1 MKNYKN
7 IFTWLVIALVGLSLT
22 GCSEDDLDTNP
33 YGKSGVNLVGFG
45 PSPILRTHEIRITGT
60 NMNKV
65 TKVIFPGDAIVERSG
80 FNSSDA
86 ENIYVNVP
94 DESVPGQIRLVA
106 GNDTVTS
113 VSKLT
118 FEEPIEVTSVSPTT
132 GLNAGDE
139 ITIKGDY
146 VYNIAEVVFACG
158 VTGAPVLAEDFTY
171 ISRREIRL
179 RVPLAAESGVITMN
193 DGASW
198 ELEWKEPLQIV
209 SASYASLSPA
219 AADFG
224 QQIKINGTNLHTVET
239 LMFPGGVTAEF
250 TVSADNRTITT
261 TVPAE
266 CKSGPITLLLYS
278 GTALTTDEFSVPTVT
293 IASAT
298 PNNDLVAGDQVVL
311 AGENFDRVKEVQLP
325 GIGAITDYTIS
336 GNTLTFTVPEGM
348 TDGEVVLVQNA
359 YISAS
364 IAIEVR
370 KLAGV
375 IWQGKENLSGWSNWG
390 VFNWDGDKWLK
401 FQEAINGPGQLTFHF
416 VVTNDN
422 PAFNLRMGD
431 RSTPFSDL
439 SLPYGDDGN
448 IHPSKDD
455 TDVIINLSAEE
466 REKMFA
472 DGGLGMVI
480 WGDGIQLQYIKFLE
494 ATDEVDV
501 APFAKW
507 EDQSANISY
516 PIHISWSDNTGKVRI
531 MRTGLQEL
539 NLKVGV
545 SKLIFYK
552 EAGTTGQIQLNDCNW
567 SNPITDADLTDWA
580 GDKTQVETVFT
591 QKMMDCVTGATTD
604 GWSDTAFII
613 QGDGMTITK
622 IVVLP

>member
-1 MKNYKN
+1 MKNVKN
-7 IFTWLVIALVGLSLT
+7 IFTLLVVALVGLSLT
-22 GCSEDDLDTNP
+22 GCSEDNLDTNP
-33 YGKSGVNLVGFG
+33 YSKSGVNIVGFG

-132 GLNAGDE
+132 GLSAGDE

-146 VYNIAEVVFACG
+146 VYNIAEVVFTSG
-158 VTGAPVLAEDFTY
+158 VTGAPVPAEEFTY
-171 ISRREIRL
+171 VSRKEIRL

-193 DGASW
+193 DGAEW
-198 ELEWKEPLQIV
+198 ELEWKEPLEIV
-209 SASYASLSPA
+209 SATATAVTPA
-219 AADFG
+219 ETDFG
-224 QQIKINGTNLHTVET
+224 QQIRITGTNLHIVET
-239 LMFPGGVTAEF
+239 VMFPGGISAEF
-250 TVSADNRTITT
+250 TVSDDHRTITT

-266 CKSGPITLLLYS
+266 TKPGAITLLLYS
-278 GTALTTDEFSVPTVT
+278 GAAISTPEFTVPTVSIT
-293 IASAT
+293 SVE
-298 PNNDLVAGDQVVL
+298 PNSDLVEGDKVVVT
-311 AGENFDRVKEVQLP
+311 GENFDRVKEVQLP

-348 TDGEVVLVQNA
+348 ADGDVVLVQNSN
-359 YISAS
+359 ISVTA
-364 IAIEVR
+364 AVEMR
-370 KLAGV
+370 KLFGV

-401 FQEAINGPGQLTFHF
+401 FQEAIDGPGELTFHF

-431 RSTPFSDL
+431 WSTPFSNI

-448 IHPSKDD
+448 IHPAADA
-455 TDVIINLSAEE
+455 TDVVIQLSAEE

-480 WGDGIQLQYIKFLE
+480 WGDGIQLQYIKFVGAGAELVLWEGNEDMAGWNNNYTIGTDTSPELAALNAHEGSIVRFYGTATGFEGDNEWQVKIEEGHWGGTYAAVAATEHDEFAAWDLE
-494 ATDEVDV
+494 ANGGCIKLTLTQAMLDAAYEQ
-501 APFAKW
+501 KW
-507 EDQSANISY
+507 WGGTFVVHGQNFIL
-516 PIHISWSDNTGKVRI
+516 TKV
-531 MRTGLQEL
+531 T
-539 NLKVGV
+539 V
-545 SKLIFYK
+545 
-552 EAGTTGQIQLNDCNW
+552 
-567 SNPITDADLTDWA
+567 ADL
-580 GDKTQVETVFT
+580 
-591 QKMMDCVTGATTD
+591 
-604 GWSDTAFII
+604 
-613 QGDGMTITK
+613 
-622 IVVLP
+622 

>member
-1 MKNYKN
+1 MKNFKN
-7 IFTWLVIALVGLSLT
+7 IFTLLVVALVGLSLT
-22 GCSEDDLDTNP
+22 GCSEDNLDTNP

-132 GLNAGDE
+132 GLSAGDE

-146 VYNIAEVVFACG
+146 VYNIAEVVFTSG

-193 DGASW
+193 DGAEW
-198 ELEWKEPLQIV
+198 ELEWKEPLEIV
-209 SASYASLSPA
+209 SATATAVTPA
-219 AADFG
+219 ETDFG
-224 QQIKINGTNLHTVET
+224 QQIRITGTNLHIVET
-239 LMFPGGVTAEF
+239 VMFPGGISAEF
-250 TVSADNRTITT
+250 TVSDDHRTITT

-266 CKSGPITLLLYS
+266 TKPGAITLLLYS
-278 GTALTTDEFSVPTVT
+278 GAAISTPEFTVPTVSIT
-293 IASAT
+293 SVE
-298 PNNDLVAGDQVVL
+298 PNSDLVEGDKVVVT
-311 AGENFDRVKEVQLP
+311 GENFDRVKEVQLP

-348 TDGEVVLVQNA
+348 ADGDVVLVQNSN
-359 YISAS
+359 ISVTA
-364 IAIEVR
+364 AVEMR
-370 KLAGV
+370 KLFGV

-401 FQEAINGPGQLTFHF
+401 FQEAIDGPGELTFHF

-431 RSTPFSDL
+431 WSTPFSNI

-448 IHPSKDD
+448 IHPAADA
-455 TDVIINLSAEE
+455 TDVVIQLSAEE

-480 WGDGIQLQYIKFLE
+480 WGDGIQLQYIKFVGAGAELVLWEGNEDMAGWNNNYTIGTDTSPELAALNAHEGSIVRFYGTATGFEGDNEWQVKIEEGHWGGTYAAFAATEHDEFVGWDLE
-494 ATDEVDV
+494 ANGGCMKLTLTQAMLDAAYEQ
-501 APFAKW
+501 KW
-507 EDQSANISY
+507 WGGTFVVHGQNFIL
-516 PIHISWSDNTGKVRI
+516 TKV
-531 MRTGLQEL
+531 T
-539 NLKVGV
+539 V
-545 SKLIFYK
+545 
-552 EAGTTGQIQLNDCNW
+552 
-567 SNPITDADLTDWA
+567 ADL
-580 GDKTQVETVFT
+580 
-591 QKMMDCVTGATTD
+591 
-604 GWSDTAFII
+604 
-613 QGDGMTITK
+613 
-622 IVVLP
+622 

>member
-1 MKNYKN
+1 MKNFKN
-7 IFTWLVIALVGLSLT
+7 IFTLLVVALVGLSLT
-22 GCSEDDLDTNP
+22 GCSEDNLDTNP

-132 GLNAGDE
+132 GLSAGDE

-146 VYNIAEVVFACG
+146 VYNIAEVVFTSG

-193 DGASW
+193 DGAEW
-198 ELEWKEPLQIV
+198 ELEWKEPLEIV
-209 SASYASLSPA
+209 SATATAVTPA
-219 AADFG
+219 ETDFG
-224 QQIKINGTNLHTVET
+224 QQIRITGTNLHIVET
-239 LMFPGGVTAEF
+239 VMFPGGISAEF
-250 TVSADNRTITT
+250 TVSDDHRTITT

-266 CKSGPITLLLYS
+266 TKPGAITLLLYS
-278 GTALTTDEFSVPTVT
+278 GAAISTPEFTVPTVSIT
-293 IASAT
+293 SVE
-298 PNNDLVAGDQVVL
+298 PNSDLVEGDKVVVT
-311 AGENFDRVKEVQLP
+311 GENFDRVKEVQLP

-348 TDGEVVLVQNA
+348 ADGDVVLVQNSN
-359 YISAS
+359 ISVTA
-364 IAIEVR
+364 AVEMR
-370 KLAGV
+370 KLFGV

-401 FQEAINGPGQLTFHF
+401 FQEAIDGPGELTFHF

-431 RSTPFSDL
+431 WSTPFSNI

-448 IHPSKDD
+448 IHPAADA
-455 TDVIINLSAEE
+455 TDVVIQLSAEE

-480 WGDGIQLQYIKFLE
+480 WGDGIQLQYVKFLE

-507 EDQSANISY
+507 EDQSANITY
-516 PIHISWSDNTGKVRI
+516 PIHISWSENTGKIRI

-567 SNPITDADLTDWA
+567 GNPITDADLTDWA
-580 GDKTQVETVFT
+580 GDKPQVETVFT